1 MGVKTHRDLDAWR
14 LADQVRQK
22 VVAVT
27 ASQPTSKDFKYC
39 NQIRDSACSV
49 PANVA
54 EGFARRSPR
63 DFARFLSIAKGSL
76 LETQDRILDGAE
88 RRYISEQDAIELM
101 QLTARCDRVITR
113 LRAYLLS
120 CANRN

>member
-1 MGVKTHRDLDAWR
+1 MGAKNHRELDAWR
-14 LADQVRQK
+14 LADTIRSK
-22 VVAVT
+22 VIAVT
-27 ASQPTSKDFKYC
+27 ANPPASRDFKYC
-39 NQIRDSACSV
+39 NQVRDSAASV
-49 PANVA
+49 SANIA

-88 RRYISEQDAIELM
+88 RCYIAEQDAIELM

-113 LRAYLLS
+113 LRAYLWS
-120 CANRN
+120 CTKQK